1 MDEHRLLSVSFSIN
15 QMSRNGCVVGL
26 HQSLGS
32 SWDTWVSEC
41 VCVRGAVPGHAAW
54 DIATQMLWTSR
65 YFTVLTV
72 SALRK
77 NSGLSTEEQKTHYFP
92 AVVPSHIG
100 IKLFY
105 PCVVLYSNTGLVRKS
120 CCMNHSLEFHKI
132 PLREFWLET
141 RSKFQGISEMV
152 RGTLLPLR
160 ATYLYEVL
168 FSVTSDT
175 K

>member
-1 MDEHRLLSVSFSIN
+1 MALHGTRGYQSVCVSEEQCQGMLPETWRHRCYEHRGTSPYL
-15 QMSRNGCVVGL
+15 
-26 HQSLGS
+26 QSLLLGKI
-32 SWDTWVSEC
+32 V
-41 VCVRGAVPGHAAW
+41 VC
-54 DIATQMLWTSR
+54 L
-65 YFTVLTV
+65 
-72 SALRK
+72 
-77 NSGLSTEEQKTHYFP
+77 QKRRRHIIT

-120 CCMNHSLEFHKI
+120 CCLNHSLEFHKI
-132 PLREFWLET
+132 PLREFWLEI